1 MVDLPIIT
9 PVDDWSINMLN
20 REEDKKLLD
29 QQIEE
34 WTALAKKGKLRIVLD
49 QFYN

>member
-1 MVDLPIIT
+1 MTDPIIT

-29 QQIEE
+29 QQVEE
-34 WTALAKKGKLRIVLD
+34 WTALAQKGKLRIVLD